1 MSGWANF
8 KNHEHVLDLTEIRHK
23 KGVNHNFPIEMWK
36 YVQKSQGA
44 QRIHEI
50 AFLKSKGQLCLF
62 YFDLKQLF
70 RSSHFSFLVTF
81 GDEVTKIWKYYL
93 IFVYILQGKMG
104 KMEKNWKE
112 NHATE
117 VTEIP
122 KDKNTGWTKQKTP
135 RMTGCTIRIFNH
147 QSLKSYQLRLF

>member
-1 MSGWANF
+1 MP
-8 KNHEHVLDLTEIRHK
+8 I
-23 KGVNHNFPIEMWK
+23 HNCRNN
-36 YVQKSQGA
+36 VQKTHGRPIQMSIMIFWLWRVRNHQRFLNTWIHNLFSQLSSKLYYLLYSSNFLFLFFDRFW
-44 QRIHEI
+44 QR
-50 AFLKSKGQLCLF
+50 S
-62 YFDLKQLF
+62 Y
-70 RSSHFSFLVTF
+70 
-81 GDEVTKIWKYYL
+81 KIWKYYVIL
-93 IFVYILQGKMG
+93 VYNLQG

-147 QSLKSYQLRLF
+147 QSLKSYQLRLFYFYYCSAQEL